1 MTEWDGMEEL
11 GWLAYGTLEFF
22 CLAFFFFPPT
32 LLFFPFYIGLV
43 GGFGCTVQY
52 IGGGIFIYIYPFR
65 SGNWG
70 SKAGEIQDIQ
80 DISLCLRV

>member
-22 CLAFFFFPPT
+22 CLAFFFFFSPT

-43 GGFGCTVQY
+43 GGFGCT
-52 IGGGIFIYIYPFR
+52 
-65 SGNWG
+65 
-70 SKAGEIQDIQ
+70 
-80 DISLCLRV
+80 